1 MAQLSLQKSWFKN
14 IMPKS
19 DPLFHAG
26 HRERLKEKLLDDK
39 LTSYEKLELLLTYA
53 IPRRDVRP
61 AARALIAR
69 FRSVYGVLHA
79 SIEDLQT
86 VSGIGHNTALLIHLV
101 HQLMLISHREQ
112 LSDGNVL
119 ADPNVI
125 KEYCR
130 KNLVGKCVEELHIMY
145 LDTKFRL
152 IDDETH
158 SRGTIDQSAAYPRE
172 ICRRAHLL
180 NASAVIL
187 AHNHPQSDNSF
198 SSDDVM
204 LTELIRNELAKI
216 NVAYID
222 HYVVTSTGTV
232 HTLSETMLLH
242 QSSVS
247 NK

>member
-1 MAQLSLQKSWFKN
+1 
-14 IMPKS
+14 MPKS

-119 ADPNVI
+119 ADPNVT

-158 SRGTIDQSAAYPRE
+158 SRGTIDQSE
-172 ICRRAHLL
+172 IDVFKDYENLKFVINNVHSS
-180 NASAVIL
+180 ASI
-187 AHNHPQSDNSF
+187 
-198 SSDDVM
+198 
-204 LTELIRNELAKI
+204 K
-216 NVAYID
+216 
-222 HYVVTSTGTV
+222 
-232 HTLSETMLLH
+232 
-242 QSSVS
+242 VS
-247 NK
+247 AQKNGLKTKKT